1 MISYTE
7 WRTEEVKKMTDF
19 MGGQMAALRKIG
31 MPTGFLQIL
40 LLAGVQNMYSKET
53 CIWFHQNREKIERER
68 EEEAGRGSMRAVL

>member
-40 LLAGVQNMYSKET
+40 LLAAIEDIHSEKM